1 MKVDPITLKYLLE
14 SMSEGVRDM
23 FLVLSAKPTQGA
35 LQALARVAHKLK
47 GEATVVGFD
56 TLSRKICSLEDAI
69 RAYQRLSRLDRSHFQ
84 TLAMHLK
91 AVVCQCEHIRKN
103 AIRMAGMA
111 RNQRIER
118 NPAKGITV
126 ALQVL
131 AQNVAKGCGKSVRL
145 NLEHF
150 QPSDIPPH
158 LRKKVQDIAVQLIRN
173 AIAHGIESPEE
184 RKAKQKAPCGTVSLK
199 LSKSGKLLLLTVR
212 DNGRGIELEKI
223 RRRLVIDYERS
234 VQEIAKLSE
243 QALLH
248 TLFEPGFSTLLVQQ
262 HHAGRGV
269 GLDLVRNTAQ
279 SLGGAVDIQYRQ
291 RVYCQFVVRLPL
303 LEQKRQA
310 DAIPLLV
317 NAVVPTIPLL
327 KLKANG

>member
-14 SMSEGVRDM
+14 SMSEGVREM
-23 FLVLSAKPTQGA
+23 FQVLSAKPTQNA

-56 TLSRKICSLEDAI
+56 TLSRRICSLEDTI
-69 RAYQRLSRLDRSHFQ
+69 RAYQRLSKVDRRHYQ

-91 AVVCQCEHIRKN
+91 AVVCQCENIRKN
-103 AIRMAGMA
+103 AIQVAG
-111 RNQRIER
+111 RSNKQPFDK

-184 RKAKQKAPCGTVSLK
+184 RKSKQKAPCGTVSIK
-199 LSKSGKLLLLTVR
+199 LSKSAKLLLLTVR
-212 DNGRGIELEKI
+212 DNGRGIGLEKI
-223 RRRLVIDYERS
+223 RRRLVIEYERP
-234 VQEIAKLSE
+234 VQEAARLSE

-248 TLFEPGFSTLLVQQ
+248 SLFEPGFSTLLVQHQ
-262 HHAGRGV
+262 HAGRGV

-279 SLGGAVDIQYRQ
+279 SLGGAVDIQYREDS
-291 RVYCQFVVRLPL
+291 YCQFVVRLPL
-303 LEQKRQA
+303 VAQKRQVG
-310 DAIPLLV
+310 AIPLLV
-317 NAVVPTIPLL
+317 NAVVPNIPLL
-327 KLKANG
+327 KLKAKA